1 MKKLVSLVLFLL
13 SISFSAQEI
22 SYGLK
27 AGLNVAN
34 FSLSSD
40 AMGEFDSRMSFHA
53 GAVLEWGITEKF
65 AIQPELLYS
74 SVGAKDEYTEDEA
87 TVKTTAIVDYLSIPV
102 MAKYYVADGF
112 SLELGPQLGILLS
125 AKGKYEA
132 SYDGGSE
139 SETIV
144 MKDNFESIDFG
155 AGFGAGYK
163 LENGLLFNARYVL
176 GISNIIKDSGDEWG
190 KNNVF
195 QISLGYIFK

>member
-1 MKKLVSLVLFLL
+1 MKKLVSLVLLL
-13 SISFSAQEI
+13 GSVAFSAQEI

-34 FSLSSD
+34 FSLSND
-40 AMGEFDSRMSFHA
+40 EMGDYDSRMSFHV
-53 GAVLEWGITEKF
+53 GAVLEWGITDKF

-87 TVKTTAIVDYLSIPV
+87 TIKTTAVIDYLSIPV

-132 SYDGGSE
+132 SFDGETE
-139 SETIV
+139 SETID

-155 AGFGAGYK
+155 AGLGAGYK
-163 LENGLLFNARYVL
+163 MENGLLFNARYVL
-176 GISNIIKDSGDEWG
+176 GLSNVIKDSGDEWG

-195 QISLGYIFK
+195 QFSVGYIF

>member
-1 MKKLVSLVLFLL
+1 MKKLVSLVLLL
-13 SISFSAQEI
+13 GSISFSAQEI

-34 FSLSSD
+34 FSLSTDEMGDYD
-40 AMGEFDSRMSFHA
+40 ARMSFHV
-53 GAVLEWGITEKF
+53 GAVLEWGITDKF

-74 SVGAKDEYTEDEA
+74 SVGAKDEYTDEDV
-87 TVKTTAIVDYLSIPV
+87 TIKTTAIVDYLSIPV

-132 SYDGGSE
+132 TLDGESE
-139 SETIV
+139 SETID

-163 LENGLLFNARYVL
+163 MENGLLFNARYVL
-176 GISNIIKDSGDEWG
+176 GLSNVIKDSGDEWG

-195 QISLGYIFK
+195 QFSLGYIF

>member
-1 MKKLVSLVLFLL
+1 MKKLVSLVLLL
-13 SISFSAQEI
+13 GSISFSAQEI

-34 FSLSSD
+34 FSLSTDEMGDYD
-40 AMGEFDSRMSFHA
+40 ARMSFHV
-53 GAVLEWGITEKF
+53 GAVLEWGITDKF

-74 SVGAKDEYTEDEA
+74 SVGAKDEYTDEDV
-87 TVKTTAIVDYLSIPV
+87 TIKTTAIVDYLSIPV

-132 SYDGGSE
+132 SFDGETE
-139 SETIV
+139 SETID

-155 AGFGAGYK
+155 YAI
-163 LENGLLFNARYVL
+163 GLSYSITNNIVGSVRYNL
-176 GISNIIKDSGDEWG
+176 GTKNVIKNSED
-190 KNNVF
+190 KINNSAF
-195 QISLGYIFK
+195 QLSLGYNLF